1 MAPST
6 YFSIVLGTLY
16 SGLPG
21 GETVRNH
28 TFNTG
33 DWGSISGSGRS
44 LSGKNGNP
52 LQYSCLWRIPWTEEP
67 AGYSSQGP
75 RVKHD

>member
-6 YFSIVLGTLY
+6 HFSIVFGTLY

-21 GETVRNH
+21 GETVRNP
-28 TFNTG
+28 TFNAG
-33 DWGSISGSGRS
+33 DWGSISGSERS

-52 LQYSCLWRIPWTEEP
+52 IQYSFL
-67 AGYSSQGP
+67 
-75 RVKHD
+75 